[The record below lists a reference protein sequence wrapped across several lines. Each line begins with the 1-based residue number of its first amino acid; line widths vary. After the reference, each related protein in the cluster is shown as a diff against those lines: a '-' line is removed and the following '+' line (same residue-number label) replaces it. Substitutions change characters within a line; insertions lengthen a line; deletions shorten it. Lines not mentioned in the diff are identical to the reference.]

1 MVEKTLKNHDGP
13 WQKPKKKKY
22 WIELK
27 IKKQGKKKLYLCI
40 WVAAYEKTLVYYVYM
55 GTCASPDCKAK
66 FGF

>member
-1 MVEKTLKNHDGP
+1 MMGLDKN
-13 WQKPKKKKY
+13 QKK
-22 WIELK
+22 IELK

-40 WVAAYEKTLVYYVYM
+40 WVAAYEKSLVYYVYM